1 MHTHSRLKIHSI
13 PRNWNRELFLSD
25 KAATA
30 IGRLRILTVT
40 SEPSC
45 PVSFSIN
52 SWTNEWQCYPQLCKL
67 QLLPSKCLNS
77 EFTAIYKVWY
87 ADCWKCQMTIVLQL
101 YEQEYGWRK
110 MSMCYTRGKRKRPC
124 SIISFEHM
132 LPKFSV
138 YGHADCDQSSRF
150 WPTIMLASWQERS
163 STNLI

>member
-45 PVSFSIN
+45 PVSFRIN

-77 EFTAIYKVWY
+77 EFTVTYKGWY
-87 ADCWKCQMTIVLQL
+87 ADFWKYQMTIFLQL
-101 YEQEYGWRK
+101 YEHDYGWRK
-110 MSMCYTRGKRKRPC
+110 MSMCYTRGRGKYHVVVFHLSTCCPSSPC
-124 SIISFEHM
+124 MVMQIVINHQDFG
-132 LPKFSV
+132 P
-138 YGHADCDQSSRF
+138 Q
-150 WPTIMLASWQERS
+150 
-163 STNLI
+163 